1 MTVAPPRLHQR
12 FAVLTIGLA
21 VVAGYLV
28 AVVVA
33 LASGHRVLPMFD
45 GYTPTPKYR
54 WVNPPTALAPGN
66 VRPKPNDTDVPL
78 GPSGSEQAG
87 AQSEDGQVTLN
98 LAPNAVPTH
107 APDTSVRVHI
117 QPLDPATLG
126 AVPQGFRPNG
136 NAYRVTM
143 IYQPSGIEATTIT
156 SPGNIL
162 LAVPLAP
169 AGLLSSTDGRTW
181 TNIGKQA
188 VPTQSIV
195 GGPFNATGWFL
206 GATHPQT
213 ASTSGGGSSGVIIV
227 AFLVGALA
235 LFLGL
240 FPLIRK
246 RVRGQPPVKKAR
258 NVKKAQ
264 PRKNTAKRRR

>member
-1 MTVAPPRLHQR
+1 MRTAAPRLHRR
-12 FAVLTIGLA
+12 FVPLTIGSA

-28 AVVVA
+28 AVVIA

-45 GYTPTPKYR
+45 GYTPPPKYR

-66 VRPKPNDTDVPL
+66 VRPEPNDTDVPL

-87 AQSEDGQVTLN
+87 AQSEDGQLTLN
-98 LAPNAVPTH
+98 LAPNAVPAH
-107 APDTSVRVHI
+107 APDTSVRVHV

-126 AVPQGFRPNG
+126 PVPAEFRANG

-143 IYQPSGIEATTIT
+143 MYQPSGVEATTIT

-162 LAVPLAP
+162 LTVPLAP
-169 AGLLSSTDGRTW
+169 AGLLSSNDGRTW

-195 GGPFNATGWFL
+195 GGPFNATGWYL

-213 ASTSGGGSSGVIIV
+213 AATSGSGSGGVILV
-227 AFLVGALA
+227 AVLVGALA

-246 RVRGQPPVKKAR
+246 RVRGRP
-258 NVKKAQ
+258 
-264 PRKNTAKRRR
+264 

>member
-1 MTVAPPRLHQR
+1 MRIAARRLHRR
-12 FAVLTIGLA
+12 FLPLTIGLTL
-21 VVAGYLV
+21 VAAYLV
-28 AVVVA
+28 AVLVA
-33 LASGHRVLPMFD
+33 LPFGHRVLPMFD
-45 GYTPTPKYR
+45 GYTPTAKYR

-87 AQSEDGQVTLN
+87 AQSEDGQLTLN
-98 LAPNAVPTH
+98 LAPNAVPAH
-107 APDTSVRVHI
+107 APDTAVRVHV

-126 AVPQGFRPNG
+126 PVPAEFRANG

-143 IYQPSGIEATTIT
+143 TYQPSGIEATTIT

-162 LAVPLAP
+162 LTVPLAP
-169 AGLLSSTDGRTW
+169 AGLLSSPDGRTW

-195 GGPFNATGWFL
+195 GGPFNATGWYL
-206 GATHPQT
+206 GATHLQT
-213 ASTSGGGSSGVIIV
+213 AAKSGSGSGGVILV
-227 AFLVGALA
+227 AVLVGALA
-235 LFLGL
+235 LALGF

-246 RVRGQPPVKKAR
+246 RVQGRPPAKKAR
-258 NVKKAQ
+258 PAK
-264 PRKNTAKRRR
+264 KRR